1 MVVDIPTHG
10 LSARNVDLMSLLLTS
25 RTTHFATLNTLYSH
39 VTIPHSKIFRKF
51 LTRIQ
56 EGPGL
61 GALVRRLDF
70 CHFNPSTIFSTAKER
85 ASAVNLTSDTLAQC
99 LELTTCLQEFLA
111 QEYLD
116 QDLDR
121 RVLKKILFGLPR
133 LQAVDFCGISSR
145 SFKEEFTSLLCER
158 WPPALS
164 IRRVSM
170 HKCLTLP
177 HTVYEVLMPRL
188 PRLTHLDVAGTQMSD
203 IALLSIPHTAKLTHL
218 NLAKCTRLSA
228 RVVIDFIAHH
238 PAARELVFL
247 SLAMDAR
254 SNQLLDVD
262 DVTELIAVLP
272 PTLKS
277 LTLKGSKMDP
287 IHIGMLRPHAKHLE
301 ELSLGRGVR
310 LQDINQLFVP
320 DETEEGGMEHSWV
333 PHTLRYL
340 DISDLAP
347 ADVDYSF
354 LFSSR
359 SAVLKRLS
367 APLEVVEVSDRVL
380 DRFIQS
386 SVALK
391 WAGWMPKEFQ
401 SRSWLVR
408 DASELGDHRDDGR
421 RSWKW
426 GATTWG
432 MRKVPVALMD
442 VGGMYGSFMYGR
454 NL

>member
-1 MVVDIPTHG
+1 
-10 LSARNVDLMSLLLTS
+10 MSLLLTS
-25 RTTHFATLNTLYSH
+25 RKTHLATLNTLYSN

-56 EGPGL
+56 EDPGL
-61 GALVRRLDF
+61 GAIVRRLDF
-70 CHFNPSTIFSTAKER
+70 CHFNPSTIFSTEKER
-85 ASAVNLTSDTLAQC
+85 ASAVNLTSDTLGQC
-99 LELTTCLQEFLA
+99 LELTTGLQEFLA

-121 RVLKKILFGLPR
+121 KVLKKILFELPR

-145 SFKEEFTSLLCER
+145 SFRNEFTSILSER
-158 WPPALS
+158 WPAALP
-164 IRRVSM
+164 IRRMSM

-177 HTVYEVLMPRL
+177 HTVYETLMPRL

-218 NLAKCTRLSA
+218 NLAKCSHLSA
-228 RVVIDFIAHH
+228 RAVIDFIAHH

-254 SNQLLDVD
+254 SNQLLDID
-262 DVTELIAVLP
+262 DVTELLAVLP

-277 LTLKGSKMDP
+277 LTLKGSKMDS
-287 IHIGMLRPHAKHLE
+287 IHIDMLRPYTKHLE
-301 ELSLGRGVR
+301 ELSIGRGIKV
-310 LQDINQLFVP
+310 QDIDQLFVP
-320 DETEEGGMEHSWV
+320 DEKEDEGKERIWV

-340 DISDLAP
+340 DISDLNP
-347 ADVDYSF
+347 AGIDYAF
-354 LFSSR
+354 LFSRR
-359 SAVLKRLS
+359 SVVMKKVS
-367 APLEVVEVSDRVL
+367 APLEVVEVPDRAL
-380 DRFIQS
+380 HRLKQS

-391 WAGWMPKEFQ
+391 QTGWTPKEFQ

-408 DASELGDHRDDGR
+408 HASELGDPHDDGR
-421 RSWKW
+421 RPWKW

-432 MRKVPVALMD
+432 MRKVPVARMD